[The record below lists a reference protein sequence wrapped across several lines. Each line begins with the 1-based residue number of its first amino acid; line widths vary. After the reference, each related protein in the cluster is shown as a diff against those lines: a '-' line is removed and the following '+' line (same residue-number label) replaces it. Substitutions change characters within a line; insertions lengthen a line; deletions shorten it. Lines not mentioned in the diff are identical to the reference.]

1 MLYVALLRTCI
12 YVNFVHLLFNSSLS
26 SIELIQSGYRRISSS
41 SILPRWDFFSTVTQK
56 EKIPQVDCND
66 FRVCAATS
74 HARQFG
80 GALL

>member
-12 YVNFVHLLFNSSLS
+12 YVNFVHLLFNSSLP
-26 SIELIQSGYRRISSS
+26 SIELIQSRYRRISS
-41 SILPRWDFFSTVTQK
+41 SILPRWDFSSTVTQK
-56 EKIPQVDCND
+56 EKIQHVDCND
-66 FRVCAATS
+66 WRVCAATS